1 MTHIRGPRVGNTKKF
16 LYHENPINQGE
27 AMKTHKDKT
36 VQPKER
42 KVAKRLLDL
51 RVERGLSQGA
61 LADKAGVDRKT
72 VNRIEN
78 DHFSPNLNTFI
89 RLCKALKVKP
99 SQVLENI

>member
-1 MTHIRGPRVGNTKKF
+1 
-16 LYHENPINQGE
+16 
-27 AMKTHKDKT
+27 MKTHKDKT

-78 DHFSPNLNTFI
+78 NHFSPNLDTMFRI
-89 RLCKALKVKP
+89 CVALAVKP
-99 SQVLENI
+99 ASLFDGLK

>member
-1 MTHIRGPRVGNTKKF
+1 MR
-16 LYHENPINQGE
+16 Y
-27 AMKTHKDKT
+27 KDKAI
-36 VQPKER
+36 QPKER
-42 KVAKRLLDL
+42 KVAKRLLEMRL
-51 RVERGLSQGA
+51 ERGMTQDG

-99 SQVLENI
+99 SQMLENI